1 MKKIIYSFFLVTL
14 SLLVFLLIYLSS
26 IGIETSK
33 FNNIIINEVK
43 KKEPNIQLSLN
54 KIKIKFDIKK
64 IQIYLSTIE
73 PQITYQGIKI
83 PIIKINLYSRI
94 LAILKS
100 KNEINQAIISLE
112 NFKTKDIQ
120 KLAVRIKPSNFK
132 NYLLNNL
139 NNGEVEK
146 IFIDI
151 KFDKNL
157 KIDDYKIN
165 GSVKEIDLKV
175 IKDFAIQNVGFNFIS
190 DKNLTII
197 NSISANYQG
206 ILISNGS
213 VNLNKG
219 KEIEIEGKFNSKFNL
234 DKDEINKLFTKS
246 NIKFLNKNKVNVQ
259 GSLLNKF
266 VFKIDKNF
274 KLVDYNYKSSG
285 EISEGQIIL
294 KDAFKSSFVEKKIN
308 KLLISKTNLTI
319 DFSKKNNILIFDGL
333 YNLGGSDNKKFK
345 VTHDLNKKNSKY
357 IIDLDLVEDIVF
369 KLINF
374 KTNHE
379 KNSNIK
385 SEIEIINNNI
395 VFNHIKFT
403 EGNSLISVNNLKLN
417 NKKEIDSISS
427 IDVLTFNKNKENNN
441 FKITFKDKIS
451 VIGEKYDSTYLLKQ
465 LSEEGTS
472 SPLKN
477 FTKKIEIKL
486 KRIITKSLIPLSNF
500 NLIGRIKNGKFEK
513 LLAKSQF
520 SEDEYLDISLKKDEN
535 NKKIL
540 EIYSDSPK
548 ALLNDYKFFKGISGG
563 KLLYTSVFDS
573 SGSASQISIE
583 KFKITKA
590 PAFAKLL
597 TLADLG
603 GIADLLSGEG
613 MSFDSLE
620 INTESNKNVIKIKE
634 ILALGPS
641 ISVLIDGYTEKKSGL
656 ISLSGTL
663 VPAKTLNKLISKIPV
678 VGNILVGN
686 KAGEGVFGV
695 SFKMKGLPGK
705 IKTTVNPVKTITP
718 RFITRA
724 LEKMKKEN

>member
-139 NNGEVEK
+139 NNGEVKK

>member
-266 VFKIDKNF
+266 IFKIDKNF

-308 KLLISKTNLTI
+308 KLLISKTNLKI

>member
-73 PQITYQGIKI
+73 PQITYQGIRI

-151 KFDKNL
+151 KFNKNS

>member
-151 KFDKNL
+151 KFNKNS

-266 VFKIDKNF
+266 IFKIDKNF

>member
-54 KIKIKFDIKK
+54 KIKIKFDIRK

-73 PQITYQGIKI
+73 PQITYQGIRI

-151 KFDKNL
+151 KLDKNS

-175 IKDFAIQNVGFNFIS
+175 IKDFAVQNVGFNFIS

-246 NIKFLNKNKVNVQ
+246 NIKFLNKNRVNVQ

-345 VTHDLNKKNSKY
+345 VTHNLNKKNPKY

-374 KTNHE
+374 KTNNE

-385 SEIEIINNNI
+385 SEIEFINNNI
-395 VFNHIKFT
+395 FFNHIKFT

-513 LLAKSQF
+513 LSAKSQF
-520 SEDEYLDISLKKDEN
+520 SEDKYLDISLKKDEN

-548 ALLNDYKFFKGISGG
+548 ALLSDYKFFKGISGG

-573 SGSASQISIE
+573 TGSASQISIE

-620 INTESNKNVIKIKE
+620 INTESNQNLIKIKE
-634 ILALGPS
+634 VLALGPS
-641 ISVLIDGYTEKKSGL
+641 ISVLIDGYAEKKSGL

>member
-139 NNGEVEK
+139 NNGEVKK

-266 VFKIDKNF
+266 IFKIDKNF

-308 KLLISKTNLTI
+308 KLLISKTNLKI

-333 YNLGGSDNKKFK
+333 YNLGGPDNKKFK
-345 VTHDLNKKNSKY
+345 VTHNLNKKNSKY

>member
-43 KKEPNIQLSLN
+43 KKEPDIQLSLN
-54 KIKIKFDIKK
+54 KIKIKFDIQK

-73 PQITYQGIKI
+73 PQITYQGIRI

-266 VFKIDKNF
+266 IFKIDKNF